1 MQTLGE
7 GEAYRVQTSK
17 FAVKVGA
24 DIDMVTTGRL
34 DFTKLTDKIAEAYI
48 TKTQAMMYDE
58 VIHAADKLPANSQFN
73 KTGSLTKDVFD
84 TLLEDVSAANGAE
97 VVIMGT
103 KVALKKLNALADVDW
118 ASEDQK
124 RQINTLGRLG
134 NYETTTLIEIPQRF
148 AVGNTGVKLVDSTKL
163 LIMPRT
169 AEKFVKFVDVG
180 ETEIR
185 EVNEKGAYADDF
197 QSYEVHRE
205 MGVATQIGQYFGC
218 FTIEA

>member
-1 MQTLGE
+1 MQALGE

-58 VIHAADKLPANSQFN
+58 VMHAADKLPANSQFN

-148 AVGNTGVKLVDSTKL
+148 AINDTTVKLVDPTKL
-163 LIMPRT
+163 LIMPQV
-169 AEKFVKFVDVG
+169 EHKFVKFVDVG
-180 ETEIR
+180 ETEIL
-185 EVNEKGAYADDF
+185 EVTDKAERNDDTMK
-197 QSYEVHRE
+197 YEVQRS
-205 MGVATQIGQYFGC
+205 MGIGTQIGRYFGVWN
-218 FTIEA
+218 IA